1 MSLTTDRTALKT
13 ATLRPFLAPAKLWR
27 LREELPAKFYGVLAT
42 ASILIPLLAW
52 TLLSLSGKVEP
63 LFLPSPTKVMQAFV
77 TMFTEKDLL
86 VDIGVSTA
94 RVCGGFF
101 LGALVAIP
109 LGLLMGSFKA
119 VQALFEPAIGLMRYM
134 PASAFVPLLILWLGV
149 DEPTKVALI
158 FIGTIFFNTL
168 MVADAARMVP
178 KDLINVSYTLGA
190 NRRQV
195 FFQVLVPH
203 CVPGIINALRVNM
216 AAAWNLVIVS
226 ELVAAQSG
234 LGYQILRAQKFL
246 LTDNIFVGL
255 IVIGLVG
262 LLTDLIFSLLS
273 RTFAAWAD

>member
-1 MSLTTDRTALKT
+1 MSVTTDRQVLKP
-13 ATLRPFLAPAKLWR
+13 AKLRPFLAPTRLWR
-27 LREELPAKFYGVLAT
+27 LREELPGQFYGILAT
-42 ASILIPLLAW
+42 ASIVIPLLAW

-63 LFLPSPTKVMQAFV
+63 LFLPGPDQVLQAFV

-86 VDIGVSTA
+86 VDVGVSLA
-94 RVCGGFF
+94 RVCGGFL

-119 VQALFEPAIGLMRYM
+119 VQALFEPAIGLIRYM

-168 MVADAARMVP
+168 MVADTARAVP
-178 KDLINVSYTLGA
+178 KELINVSYTLGA

-203 CVPGIINALRVNM
+203 CLPGIINALRVNM
-216 AAAWNLVIVS
+216 AAAWNLVIVA

-262 LLTDLIFSLLS
+262 LLTDFMLS
-273 RTFAAWAD
+273 WLRNTYTAWAN

>member
-1 MSLTTDRTALKT
+1 
-13 ATLRPFLAPAKLWR
+13 
-27 LREELPAKFYGVLAT
+27 
-42 ASILIPLLAW
+42 
-52 TLLSLSGKVEP
+52 
-63 LFLPSPTKVMQAFV
+63 
-77 TMFTEKDLL
+77 
-86 VDIGVSTA
+86 
-94 RVCGGFF
+94 
-101 LGALVAIP
+101 
-109 LGLLMGSFKA
+109 
-119 VQALFEPAIGLMRYM
+119 M

-262 LLTDLIFSLLS
+262 LLTDLIFSWLS